1 MSPEEEAYYLLANI
15 RSTFVTPVTDKQARQ
30 IALLAIDHKMQAY
43 EKFLKDPN
51 VAKAK
56 KEMSR
61 LCEVQE
67 IIFTNNLCTR
77 D

>member
-43 EKFLKDPN
+43 EEFIKNPDTS
-51 VAKAK
+51 KAK
-56 KEMSR
+56 KEFGR
-61 LCEVQE
+61 LARVQE
-67 IIFTNNLCTR
+67 VIFNKKL
-77 D
+77 